1 MRLIEDTFIEPVS
14 LDEIKDRIGY
24 SPGAT
29 VDDDFLLRNA
39 TAMRATLEAQMET
52 LVTSRTITIYS
63 EPCKYIR
70 LPAPTNAVLSVTALV
85 DGTEVEVGDY
95 FLWQDESVLTLSPPQ
110 GTTDLTIVIDA
121 GMVDTPS
128 EIKEAILDLVK
139 ARYDRVPLDPVMA
152 DIRTYTYQYWRVQI

>member
-1 MRLIEDTFIEPVS
+1 MRLIEGSFVEPIS

-24 SPGAT
+24 SPTAT

-63 EPCKYIR
+63 EPCKCVR
-70 LPAPTNAVLSVTALV
+70 LPAPTNAILSVTATV
-85 DGTEVEVGDY
+85 DGSEVEVGDY
-95 FLWQDESVLTLSPPQ
+95 FLWKDESVLTLSPPQ
-110 GTTDLTIVIDA
+110 GATDLTIIIDA

-139 ARYDRVPLDPVMA
+139 ARYDRTPIEPVMA
-152 DIRTYTYQYWRVQI
+152 DIRTYTYQYWRVSI